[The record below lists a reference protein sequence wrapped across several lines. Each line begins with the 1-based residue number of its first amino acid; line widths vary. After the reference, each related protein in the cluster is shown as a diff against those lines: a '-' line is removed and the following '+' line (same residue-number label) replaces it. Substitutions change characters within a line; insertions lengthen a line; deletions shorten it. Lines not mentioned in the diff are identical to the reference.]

1 VPRRRFQK
9 GSLVEK
15 SGRSYGVYRVDVL
28 QANGTFKRDQRWQ
41 PLGLV
46 TEQSKRAAWKQF
58 QSHLDE
64 VNEAAKKLPARAGL
78 TLSEFVREWRT
89 HVAVNLKGSITRAA
103 ESHLRAHI
111 IPKLGNLYLPG
122 ITTKSVQGFV
132 AHLASGGRSRKTAE
146 NVLLTLSC
154 LLKTARA
161 WGVYL
166 RRLPLC
172 RPDLAARRSEDRAA
186 IIHG

>member
-1 VPRRRFQK
+1 
-9 GSLVEK
+9 
-15 SGRSYGVYRVDVL
+15 VDVL

-89 HVAVNLKGSITRAA
+89 HVAVNLKGSTTRAA

-111 IPKLGNLYLPG
+111 IPKLGNVYLPG

-132 AHLASGGRSRKTAE
+132 AHLASGGRSRAKE
-146 NVLLTLSC
+146 
-154 LLKTARA
+154 
-161 WGVYL
+161 
-166 RRLPLC
+166 
-172 RPDLAARRSEDRAA
+172 
-186 IIHG
+186 